1 MTFKEWIN
9 NPGGKG
15 ASVVTAKQMIQQ
27 MYTKKFEKINLRELN
42 TYTYFTYRGNDDYT
56 YYIHIK
62 VPSEVIPKFYYD
74 VVIEFSTANP
84 ALAASQNL
92 DNYDIAVFSN
102 DPAFIFTH
110 VHAWNEA
117 GLVIKDLLSRLPKEA
132 LKKKAVVR
140 NPKDE
145 IMYVKSLYFAYLI
158 MKSKG
163 LFLKVNYQRSL
174 KYSKKDMLSK
184 IEHASDKIQA
194 RQDAEEKLKAEE
206 RKKKREEQKVAN
218 DQRYNKEKE
227 RKASIKHNVGYTQYT
242 KGSTKANTVKKTKRI

>member
-15 ASVVTAKQMIQQ
+15 ASVVVAKDMIQQ
-27 MYTKKFEKINLRELN
+27 MYTKKFEKVNLRELSK
-42 TYTYFTYRGNDDYT
+42 YDYYTYRGKDEYT

-92 DNYDIAVFSN
+92 DNYDIAVFAN

-117 GLVIKDLLSRLPKEA
+117 GLLIKSLMPKLPKEA
-132 LKKKAVVR
+132 LKKKAVVK

-174 KYSKKDMLSK
+174 KFNAKDMLSR
-184 IEHASDKIQA
+184 IEHASDKILD
-194 RQDAEEKLKAEE
+194 RQEAEEKLKAEE
-206 RKKKREEQKVAN
+206 RKKKREEERERREKESV
-218 DQRYNKEKE
+218 KEKQTKG
-227 RKASIKHNVGYTQYT
+227 RTAHHIGYTQYT
-242 KGSTKANTVKKTKRI
+242 KGSNRANTIKKSKRI

>member
-1 MTFKEWIN
+1 MTFKEWID

-15 ASVVTAKQMIQQ
+15 ASVVVAKKMIQD
-27 MYTKKFEKINLRELN
+27 MYLKKFEKVNLREVSK
-42 TYTYFTYRGNDDYT
+42 YEYYTYRGNDDYT

-74 VVIEFSTANP
+74 VVIEFSTTNP
-84 ALAASQNL
+84 AFVASQNL
-92 DNYDIAVFSN
+92 ESYDFAVFSN

-110 VHAWNEA
+110 VHAWNQA
-117 GLVIKDLLSRLPKEA
+117 GLIIKDLISKLPKES
-132 LKKKAVVR
+132 LKRTATMK

-163 LFLKVNYQRSL
+163 LFMKVNYQRSL
-174 KYSKKDMLSK
+174 KYNKKAILSR

-194 RQDAEEKLKAEE
+194 RQDAEEKIKAEE
-206 RKKKREEQKVAN
+206 RKKRREEQRQAN
-218 DQRYNKEKE
+218 SQRYETEKKQ
-227 RKASIKHNVGYTQYT
+227 RAGVKHNIGYSTYT
-242 KGSTKANTVKKTKRI
+242 KGTKKANTIKATKKI